1 MCTLFF
7 SCIRVLLP
15 LLVSSSE
22 SEDTERQK
30 RKRAHS
36 PSRDSDTD
44 SEPKRPKPTPKKDKK
59 VQKPVSSF
67 LSVSAVHSA
76 DNGQSSA
83 SPTTFNVDTIV
94 EVYRFGHTKCHYK
107 RHTIVCSSLLNK
119 SLSDFKKSS
128 REFYGLQED
137 ARRAN
142 IGSFE
147 IDVGICPRTTD
158 CNLATFTG
166 KTEEEWQNVVG
177 RLSSQLHQYLLL
189 SE

>member
-1 MCTLFF
+1 M
-7 SCIRVLLP
+7 
-15 LLVSSSE
+15 
-22 SEDTERQK
+22 DK

-36 PSRDSDTD
+36 PSEDSDSD
-44 SEPKRPKPTPKKDKK
+44 SEPKRPKPAKTPKK
-59 VQKPVSSF
+59 VQKPVSGF
-67 LSVSAVHSA
+67 FSVSAVHSSA

-83 SPTTFNVDTIV
+83 SPTTFNVDTVV

-119 SLSDFKKSS
+119 SLNDFKKSS
-128 REFYGLQED
+128 REFYGLEED
-137 ARRAN
+137 AIRAN

-147 IDVGICPRTTD
+147 IDVGIRLQTTD
-158 CNLATFTG
+158 CNLTTFIG
-166 KTEEEWQNVVG
+166 KTEAEWQNVVG

>member
-1 MCTLFF
+1 M
-7 SCIRVLLP
+7 
-15 LLVSSSE
+15 
-22 SEDTERQK
+22 DK

-36 PSRDSDTD
+36 PSEDSDSD
-44 SEPKRPKPTPKKDKK
+44 SEPKRPKPAKTPKK
-59 VQKPVSSF
+59 VQKPVSGF
-67 LSVSAVHSA
+67 LSVSAVHSSA

-83 SPTTFNVDTIV
+83 SPTTFNVDTVV

-119 SLSDFKKSS
+119 SLNDFKKSS
-128 REFYGLQED
+128 REFYGLEED

-158 CNLATFTG
+158 CNLTTLTG
-166 KTEEEWQNVVG
+166 KTEAEWQNVVG
-177 RLSSQLHQYLLL
+177 RLSNQLHQYLLL